1 MMRIVTTLLLAACF
15 ALPAGQASTQAPARA
30 DAAVQTDYYGSYWY
44 RYDTKEFYGGSW
56 HPAGSVQNP
65 SRELVENS
73 RRAWLEGGSNRWAS
87 SIYVVY
93 VP

>member
-1 MMRIVTTLLLAACF
+1 MMRIVTAVLLVACF
-15 ALPAGQASTQAPARA
+15 VLPAGQAGAQAPAQA
-30 DAAVQTDYYGSYWY
+30 SVAVQAGHYGSYWY
-44 RYDTKEFYGGSW
+44 RYDTKEYYGGAW

-65 SRELVENS
+65 SQALVANS

-87 SIYVVY
+87 DIYRVY